1 MTYEE
6 YLDEVT
12 TLITEKYN
20 LSDAAAIKLVVKAQD
35 AEFFVQ
41 HDEKDAMRTLDRTP
55 RRYLWPA
62 RRNKGLR
69 QCEIEL
75 SQARPARGP
84 YREQCRLTII
94 DLC

>member
-12 TLITEKYN
+12 TLIVEKYN

-41 HDEKDAMRTLDRTP
+41 HDLQESMRNIDRAHQDAKTIYM
-55 RRYLWPA
+55 A
-62 RRNKGLR
+62 
-69 QCEIEL
+69 
-75 SQARPARGP
+75 SQKV
-84 YREQCRLTII
+84 
-94 DLC
+94 

>member
-35 AEFFVQ
+35 ADFFVA
-41 HDEKDAMRTLDRTP
+41 HDDDDTLRTLDRAHQDARTI
-55 RRYLWPA
+55 YLA
-62 RRNKGLR
+62 
-69 QCEIEL
+69 
-75 SQARPARGP
+75 SQKK
-84 YREQCRLTII
+84 
-94 DLC
+94 

>member
-35 AEFFVQ
+35 AEFFVE
-41 HDEKDAMRTLDRTP
+41 HDEDETLRSIDRAHQDAKKLF
-55 RRYLWPA
+55 LA
-62 RRNKGLR
+62 
-69 QCEIEL
+69 
-75 SQARPARGP
+75 SQKK
-84 YREQCRLTII
+84 
-94 DLC
+94 

>member
-35 AEFFVQ
+35 AEFFVE
-41 HDEKDAMRTLDRTP
+41 HDEKEAMRTVDRAHQDAKAL
-55 RRYLWPA
+55 YLA
-62 RRNKGLR
+62 
-69 QCEIEL
+69 
-75 SQARPARGP
+75 SQKK
-84 YREQCRLTII
+84 
-94 DLC
+94 